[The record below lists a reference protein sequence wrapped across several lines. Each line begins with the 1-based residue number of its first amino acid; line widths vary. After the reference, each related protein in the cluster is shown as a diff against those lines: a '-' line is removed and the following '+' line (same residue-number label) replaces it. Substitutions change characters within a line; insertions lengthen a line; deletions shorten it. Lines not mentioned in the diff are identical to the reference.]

1 MTLLVG
7 CPIWYRDWIV
17 DEWVDHVVMSAKYAD
32 EKPQFLVVTD
42 PRDPTCDKLTEIC
55 TKRQLGLKQ
64 IFVEENRPPTDK
76 RQWTHER
83 FAHMVYLRNTLLKGV
98 RRIKPDYFLSLD
110 SDILLAP
117 PTIHN
122 LIESQQ
128 EHGWDAVGGK
138 CYMTTR
144 GKAVPSYANFKQH
157 STSLHRFDFSGVRR
171 VHVIMAIKLMTPSAY
186 AIDYTLDRHG
196 EDIGWCLAARVN
208 GLKLGWDGR
217 TCNKHVMNPQM
228 LRAVDERVGF

>member
-7 CPIWYRDWIV
+7 CPIWHREWVV

-32 EKPQFLVVTD
+32 EKPSFLVVTD
-42 PRDPTCDKLTEIC
+42 PRDPTCAKLEEIC
-55 TKRQLGLKQ
+55 TKRRLGLKQ

-76 RQWTHER
+76 RTWTHER

-98 RRIKPDYFLSLD
+98 RRLKPDYFLSLD

-117 PTIHN
+117 PAIHD
-122 LIESQQ
+122 LIETQR
-128 EHGWDAVGGK
+128 EYEWDAVGGK

-144 GKAVPSYANFKQH
+144 GKQVPSYAMFKKG
-157 STSLHRFDFSGVRR
+157 STSLRRGEACGVMR
-171 VHVIMAIKLMTPSAY
+171 VHVIMAIKLMTPAAY
-186 AIDYTLDRHG
+186 GIDYTMDRHG
-196 EDIGWCLAARVN
+196 EDIGWSLAARAN

-217 TCNKHVMNPQM
+217 TCNKHVMSPQM
-228 LRAVDERVGF
+228 LEVIDERVGF